1 MWGSHLIK
9 RYSATQPTIAV
20 SSGEAELTGLVKGAT
35 HSLGFQALAADMGI
49 DVKIDLYSD
58 ASAAIGIIR
67 RRGLGRIRHL
77 DVTDLWLQERIRM
90 KGFRVSKIAGADNLA
105 DILTKNTDR
114 ATLVKHL
121 NGMNVL
127 PEHGRPD
134 AAPKLTH
141 QT

>member
-1 MWGSHLIK
+1 MRSIG
-9 RYSATQPTIAV
+9 RD
-20 SSGEAELTGLVKGAT
+20 
-35 HSLGFQALAADMGI
+35 LGVEFSI
-49 DVKIDLYSD
+49 VVHTN
-58 ASAAIGIIR
+58 ASAALGIVR
-67 RRGLGRIRHL
+67 RRGRGRIRHL